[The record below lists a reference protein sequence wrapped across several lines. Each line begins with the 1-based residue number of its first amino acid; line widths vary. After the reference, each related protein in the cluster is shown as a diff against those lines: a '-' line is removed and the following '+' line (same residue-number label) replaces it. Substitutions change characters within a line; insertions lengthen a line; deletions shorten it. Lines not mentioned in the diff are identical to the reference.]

1 MRIAVIVISL
11 VLMVLLFA
19 QSCTVT
25 AGGSLAEDESIS
37 SAGAVGLL
45 VAFLFLLGGAFVM
58 GMPRL
63 SAAMFWIAAFIGI
76 LAGLTTEFADLL
88 IWGVVAVVLGIM
100 ARLSVRAPATD
111 AVAADEAPAEQRA
124 ELTRMKVCPE
134 CAERVQ
140 PAAKVCRFC
149 GFRFVDP
156 EPAA

>member
-1 MRIAVIVISL
+1 MRVAVLVISL

-58 GMPRL
+58 GMPRA
-63 SAAMFWIAAFIGI
+63 SAAMFGVAAVVGI
-76 LAGLTTEFADLL
+76 LAGVTTEFEDLL

-100 ARLSVRAPATD
+100 ASRSRRAPATD
-111 AVAADEAPAEQRA
+111 ASAAAEASAAERA
-124 ELTRMKVCPE
+124 ELKRMKVCPE

-140 PAAKVCRFC
+140 PDARVCRFC
-149 GFRFVDP
+149 SFRFAGP
-156 EPAA
+156 EAAA